1 MLRPL
6 RLTDHPALKI
16 GLVAWGF
23 QGNEG
28 NSWENEESK
37 CLVIRCSFCYAGNS
51 FRLEKKISD
60 NNSLSSTGV
69 LYKFF

>member
-6 RLTDHPALKI
+6 RLTDHPALKT
-16 GLVAWGF
+16 GLAAWGF
-23 QGNEG
+23 QENEG
-28 NSWENEESK
+28 NSWKNEESE

-51 FRLEKKISD
+51 FRLKKKISD
-60 NNSLSSTGV
+60 NNSLSSRGV